1 MKKTFLFAACSL
13 IILLFTQ
20 CRHHHRHH
28 SFNTYFWTSSAD
40 AEHERVYINGELVGE
55 LPFLEEAT
63 DEENGLKE
71 EALLIQLRSGK
82 YKIVIRDE
90 EGEIK
95 FRETL
100 KLRIK
105 SNGRSV
111 TASTNGEG
119 YRSFR
124 IINEEDMIEEIQDN

>member
-1 MKKTFLFAACSL
+1 MKK
-13 IILLFTQ
+13 IIAVTMALLVIFLFTQ
-20 CRHHHRHH
+20 CHSHHHRRL
-28 SFNTYFWTSSAD
+28 NTYFWTSSAD

-55 LPFLEEAT
+55 LPFLEET
-63 DEENGLKE
+63 PDEENGLKE

-100 KLRIK
+100 KLHIK
-105 SNGRSV
+105 DNGKSV

-124 IINEEDMIEEIQDN
+124 IINEEDMIEEILDN